1 VGDYVFQLSEL
12 VDSYWVAPSNDLEEN
27 SNFRITDNIF
37 VDVDVDI
44 DIEKFNDVL
53 SSRWHTQVNED
64 DDDEINVEDCDGNED
79 KSIDEE
85 EDNFD

>member
-1 VGDYVFQLSEL
+1 VGDYVFQLNEL
-12 VDSYWVAPSNDLEEN
+12 VDSYRVALSNDLEEN

-37 VDVDVDI
+37 VDVDVDL
-44 DIEKFNDVL
+44 EKFNDVL

-64 DDDEINVEDCDGNED
+64 DDDEINVEDCDGDED